1 MAQVPCQSG
10 DWVADDHNFESTLKL
25 AARALDCANEFGTPP
40 TPRNYELLYTYV
52 AGLKDE
58 LNAAIAET
66 VAEKGRVSAADAEV
80 LHRLHLSEDKL
91 ADKIEDV
98 GRRMSGEI
106 GDVLRF
112 LKTAMH
118 ATDDYSGSL
127 DDGGRQLK
135 KTAHMPDVEAVLEG
149 LKDATEEMSE
159 RNRELRDNLS
169 HSQLQIDEL
178 KHCLEL
184 ARSESSVDPLTNLA
198 NRRRFDRVLEDA
210 IADAEATG
218 QPLSLL
224 LIDIDYFKQ
233 FNDTFGHQTGDAVLR
248 IVAQTIRTSV
258 KGQDLAARYGGEE
271 FAVILPNTGLDD
283 ASVVAEKMRKAVSA
297 KQLVRKSSGE
307 SLGRLTVSIGV
318 SGYRP
323 SETPHALINRADTYL
338 YSAKRGGRD
347 QVMCEPTASSSRKS
361 NAA

>member
-1 MAQVPCQSG
+1 MAE
-10 DWVADDHNFESTLKL
+10 DHNFESTLKL
-25 AARALDCANEFGTPP
+25 AARTLDCANEYRTPP
-40 TPRNYELLYTYV
+40 TPRNFELLYTYV
-52 AGLKDE
+52 VGLKDE

-66 VAEKGRVSAADAEV
+66 VAEKGRISAADAEV

-106 GDVLRF
+106 GDVLQV
-112 LKTAMH
+112 LKSALQ
-118 ATDDYSGSL
+118 ATDDYGGSL
-127 DDGGRQLK
+127 DRGGRRLQRV
-135 KTAHMPDVEAVLEG
+135 AHAPAVEAVLAD
-149 LKDATEEMSE
+149 LKDATEEISQH
-159 RNRELRDNLS
+159 NRGLRDNLS

-210 IADAEATG
+210 IVDADATG
-218 QPLSLL
+218 QPLCLL
-224 LIDIDYFKQ
+224 LIDIDHFKK

-248 IVAQTIRTSV
+248 IVAQTIRTNV

-271 FAVILPNTGLDD
+271 FAVILPNTRL
-283 ASVVAEKMRKAVSA
+283 AEATLVAEKIRHAVSS
-297 KQLVRKSSGE
+297 KQLVRKSSGK

-318 SGYRP
+318 SAYRV
-323 SETPHALINRADTYL
+323 SETPYALIHRADTYL